1 MPFLSYLPFFPIFFD
16 TQNHWIMTFEI
27 TGTTIRLI
35 LAGIVVLTTAMIL
48 VLRYLFNKRET
59 INLTEKNKGRKWSS
73 PLEGRNKYP
82 EVDTFVLRNT
92 FLNYGLM
99 VAIGLMI
106 LAFSWT
112 SYQKKVDVSS
122 LLGTLT
128 DEIEMETPRTTEPPP
143 PPPPPPPTATQI
155 VVSDLPDVETVI
167 FEDQSIDENTNI
179 DAPVY
184 EEKKVAPPPPPPPPP
199 PMEDNEREIFKVVE
213 QQPMFPGCLDISD
226 KIERYKCSEQK
237 MLEFIYSEI
246 SYPSI
251 ARENGISGMVVT
263 RFVVEKDGSISNI
276 EVIRDIGGGCGD
288 EAVRV
293 IKKMPTWIPGK
304 QREKPV
310 RVMFTLP
317 VKFVLS

>member
-1 MPFLSYLPFFPIFFD
+1 
-16 TQNHWIMTFEI
+16 MTFEI
-27 TGTTIRLI
+27 SGTTIRLI
-35 LAGIVVLTTAMIL
+35 LASIVVLTTAMIL

-155 VVSDLPDVETVI
+155 VVSDLPDMETVI

-179 DAPVY
+179 DAPVF
-184 EEKKVAPPPPPPPPP
+184 EEKKAAPPPPPPPPP

-213 QQPMFPGCLDISD
+213 QQPMFPGCMDISD
-226 KIERYKCSEQK
+226 KTERYKCSEQK

-293 IKKMPTWIPGK
+293 IKKMPIWIPGK

>member
-1 MPFLSYLPFFPIFFD
+1 
-16 TQNHWIMTFEI
+16 MTFEI
-27 TGTTIRLI
+27 SGTTIRLI

-48 VLRYLFNKRET
+48 VLRHLFNKRET
-59 INLTEKNKGRKWSS
+59 INLTEKNKGRQWSS

-112 SYQKKVDVSS
+112 TYQKKVDVTA
-122 LLGTLT
+122 LLGTLG
-128 DEIEMETPRTTEPPP
+128 DEIEMETPRTAEPPP
-143 PPPPPPPTATQI
+143 PPPPPPPAATQL

-167 FEDQSIDENTNI
+167 FEDQSIDEHTNI
-179 DAPVY
+179 DAPVF
-184 EEKKVAPPPPPPPPP
+184 EEKKNAPPPPPPPPP
-199 PMEDNEREIFKVVE
+199 PVVDNEREIFKVVE
-213 QQPMFPGCLDISD
+213 QQPMFPGCTDIAD
-226 KIERYKCSEQK
+226 KTERYKCSEQK
-237 MLEFIYSEI
+237 MLEFIYGEI
-246 SYPSI
+246 AYPSI

-293 IKKMPTWIPGK
+293 IKKMPIWIPGK

-317 VKFVLS
+317 VKFVLN